1 MTFFEFLEKFPTELA
16 CIEYYIKVRYGNEVK
31 CNHCGCKHSVYHIA
45 KYPKNFICFN
55 CKNTFSI
62 FKGTI
67 FEKSCTDLRKWLYA
81 IHLILNSKKAISALQ
96 LKREIGV
103 TYKTA
108 WRMLHKIREAM
119 KNEKNDNNQDN
130 DNNNDN
136 GGFSKLLEGIV
147 EIDETY
153 IGGKAENMHTSKRI
167 NAKGVFEKLIVMGMI
182 ERNGGV
188 KAVKIDD
195 TKANTLLKQ
204 IYSNV
209 KQGSLIITDELKGYK
224 QIGLEY
230 NHKCVNHSAGEY
242 SRQENFEDRKEGYK
256 SYKIY
261 TNTIEGFWATLKR
274 GVFGIYHHI
283 SCKYAENYINEFC
296 FRYNNRASE
305 MVFERLMRRTII
317 G

>member
-1 MTFFEFLEKFPTELA
+1 M
-16 CIEYYIKVRYGNEVK
+16 
-31 CNHCGCKHSVYHIA
+31 
-45 KYPKNFICFN
+45 
-55 CKNTFSI
+55 
-62 FKGTI
+62 
-67 FEKSCTDLRKWLYA
+67 
-81 IHLILNSKKAISALQ
+81 
-96 LKREIGV
+96 
-103 TYKTA
+103 
-108 WRMLHKIREAM
+108 
-119 KNEKNDNNQDN
+119 
-130 DNNNDN
+130 
-136 GGFSKLLEGIV
+136 LEGIV

-167 NAKGVFEKLIVMGMI
+167 NAKGVFEKLIIMGMI

-224 QIGLEY
+224 QIGMEY

-296 FRYNNRASE
+296 FRYNNRTSE
-305 MVFERLMRRTII
+305 MVFERLMRRTIVC
-317 G
+317 

>member
-1 MTFFEFLEKFPTELA
+1 
-16 CIEYYIKVRYGNEVK
+16 
-31 CNHCGCKHSVYHIA
+31 
-45 KYPKNFICFN
+45 
-55 CKNTFSI
+55 
-62 FKGTI
+62 
-67 FEKSCTDLRKWLYA
+67 
-81 IHLILNSKKAISALQ
+81 
-96 LKREIGV
+96 
-103 TYKTA
+103 
-108 WRMLHKIREAM
+108 
-119 KNEKNDNNQDN
+119 
-130 DNNNDN
+130 
-136 GGFSKLLEGIV
+136 
-147 EIDETY
+147 
-153 IGGKAENMHTSKRI
+153 
-167 NAKGVFEKLIVMGMI
+167 MGMI

-305 MVFERLMRRTII
+305 MMFERLMRRTIL